1 MSTTSVYMKEETAS
15 RDRLIKS
22 RDRQLFIVRG
32 KSDLAG
38 DTEVVR
44 DTPADASKQ
53 QTIYSLKDA
62 PK

>member
-1 MSTTSVYMKEETAS
+1 M
-15 RDRLIKS
+15 
-22 RDRQLFIVRG
+22 FIVRG

-38 DTEVVR
+38 ETEVVR